1 MSLPINHIIGLLSDN
16 LKLRKSVLPLSKKS
30 VTNWAK
36 GLNIPK
42 TGERV
47 LYTGHMYQLMPS
59 IAFLGK
65 IIGMLENSALNK
77 TLGLG
82 RFFNKIINV
91 SMFITWPSRKMRNLY
106 DKRLRNIAEML
117 TKSGIEYGYLYG
129 KEMYTG
135 ALIYDMG
142 VDDVFIKHAHRV
154 YQMLKD
160 KGVTSVITVDPH
172 TTEMLREIYP
182 KYIKDYKLEVK
193 SYLEVLNEV
202 DIKLD
207 NIPDKEVVV
216 HDSCVYARG
225 LDVLDQPVN
234 LLEKAGVN
242 ILEFNDS
249 KKLTQCCGGPIES
262 LFPAKSVEIAKKRVS
277 QLNKNGC
284 KEIVSMCPICLFN
297 LQHAAEG
304 TEIQVKDISEYF

>member
-82 RFFNKIINV
+82 RFFNKLINV

-117 TKSGIEYGYLYG
+117 TKSGVEYGYLYE

-142 VDDVFIKHAHRV
+142 VDDVFIKHAHKV
-154 YQMLKD
+154 YQLLKD
-160 KGVTSVITVDPH
+160 KGITSVITVDPH
-172 TTEMLREIYP
+172 TTEMLRDIYP
-182 KYIKDYKLEVK
+182 KFIKDYKLEVK

-202 DIKLD
+202 DIKLN

-216 HDSCVYARG
+216 HDSCIYARG
-225 LDVLDQPVN
+225 LDVLDQPIN

-242 ILEFNDS
+242 ILELNDS